1 MSEFKTNEIKILVAE
16 KIKEIKG
23 DIPYSKI
30 AAKCNVTAARI
41 SDVSNNQIDC
51 QLSTFIEIA
60 TGLRIHP
67 RELFDIVFDF
77 KEYYSELD
85 K

>member
-1 MSEFKTNEIKILVAE
+1 MSEFKTNEIKKLVAE
-16 KIKEIKG
+16 RIKEIKG
-23 DIPYSKI
+23 DMPYSKI
-30 AAKCNVTAARI
+30 AAKCNITARI
-41 SDVSNNQIDC
+41 SDVSNDKIDC

-67 RELFDIVFDF
+67 KELFDIVFDF

-85 K
+85 N

>member
-1 MSEFKTNEIKILVAE
+1 MSEFKTSEIKLLVAE

-30 AAKCNVTAARI
+30 AAKCNITAARI
-41 SDVSNNQIDC
+41 SDVSNDKIDC

-60 TGLRIHP
+60 TGLRISP
-67 RELFDIVFDF
+67 KELFDIDFDF
-77 KEYYSELD
+77 KEYYSQLD